1 MYKLN
6 YKMFFHKV
14 EILTEISQKSM
25 FTFCVFL
32 NKKLEI
38 TFFFFL
44 PNVTLCIWRRK
55 WQPTPVFLPRESHG
69 RRSLVGYSPRG
80 CQSGSEHLYA

>member
-38 TFFFFL
+38 TFFFFFAKCYIVYL
-44 PNVTLCIWRRK
+44 EKEMATHSSIL
-55 WQPTPVFLPRESHG
+55 
-69 RRSLVGYSPRG
+69 
-80 CQSGSEHLYA
+80 A